1 MLKKNKKVEKEI
13 SRRNIPI
20 EFNENIRL
28 LLSFSIKPNW
38 DTIKK
43 VKQMNKNSLNNNVSK
58 NDDVIQMEIENF
70 NDNSFDINQIYD
82 INNYD
87 FNKNNDIF
95 M

>member
-1 MLKKNKKVEKEI
+1 
-13 SRRNIPI
+13 
-20 EFNENIRL
+20 
-28 LLSFSIKPNW
+28 
-38 DTIKK
+38 
-43 VKQMNKNSLNNNVSK
+43 MNKNSLNNNVSK

>member
-1 MLKKNKKVEKEI
+1 
-13 SRRNIPI
+13 
-20 EFNENIRL
+20 
-28 LLSFSIKPNW
+28 
-38 DTIKK
+38 
-43 VKQMNKNSLNNNVSK
+43 MNKNSLNNNVSK

-95 M
+95 K